1 MPVHITQAHAMKVST
16 PSRVYDTHRGLHLW
30 VKSASAKYWIY
41 RNSKNG
47 KRTDISLGSFPLV
60 GVAEARKKASELSFQ
75 VNQGVDLAKERKAR
89 KFVAE
94 PKKVITFEELASEI
108 IESKQP
114 EWRNQKHAQQWT
126 NTLKEYA
133 YPTIGNKPLSDIT
146 TDDIL
151 RVLTPIWSTKT
162 ETATRLRGR
171 IERVIAAG
179 TIKGLRQGV
188 NPAQWRGHL
197 DCLLPQAKKIK
208 KVVHHS
214 ALDYKELPSF
224 VEKLQGRGGV
234 GALALEFCIL
244 TASRTGEVIYAKR
257 VEITDSVWTI
267 PADRMKAGKE
277 HKVPLCPRT
286 LQLIANAKILDPSS
300 EYLFSNFGN
309 SLSNMS
315 LSAVLKRMGRA
326 DITVHGFRSTFRDWV
341 AEETTHSPEVA
352 EMSLSH
358 TIPNRVEAAY
368 RRGNLLEKRRSLL
381 LDWESYCLGVSSM
394 RVLKLIQA

>member
-1 MPVHITQAHAMKVST
+1 
-16 PSRVYDTHRGLHLW
+16 
-30 VKSASAKYWIY
+30 
-41 RNSKNG
+41 
-47 KRTDISLGSFPLV
+47 
-60 GVAEARKKASELSFQ
+60 
-75 VNQGVDLAKERKAR
+75 
-89 KFVAE
+89 
-94 PKKVITFEELASEI
+94 
-108 IESKQP
+108 
-114 EWRNQKHAQQWT
+114 
-126 NTLKEYA
+126 
-133 YPTIGNKPLSDIT
+133 LSDIT

-224 VEKLQGRGGV
+224 VEKLQGRDGV

-315 LSAVLKRMGRA
+315 LSAVLKRMERA

-368 RRGNLLEKRRSLL
+368 RRGNLLEKRRMLL

>member
-1 MPVHITQAHAMKVST
+1 MPVHITQAHAMKVSS
-16 PSRVYDTHRGLHLW
+16 PCRVYDTHRGLHLW

-47 KRTDISLGSFPLV
+47 KRTDISLGSFPSI
-60 GVAEARKKASELSFQ
+60 GIAEARKMASELSFQ
-75 VNQGVDLAKERKAR
+75 VNQGVDLAKDRKAR
-89 KFVAE
+89 KLVPE
-94 PKKVITFEELASEI
+94 LKKVITFEELATEI
-108 IESKQP
+108 VKSKQP
-114 EWRNQKHAQQWT
+114 EWRNPKHAQQWS
-126 NTLKEYA
+126 NTLKQYA
-133 YPTIGNKPLSDIT
+133 YPIIGKKTLSEIT

-151 RVLTPIWSTKT
+151 RVLTPIWTTKT

-179 TIKGLRQGV
+179 TIKGFREGV

-197 DCLLPQAKKIK
+197 DCLLPQAKKIR

-224 VEKLQGRGGV
+224 FEKLQGTGGV
-234 GALALEFCIL
+234 AALALEFCIL
-244 TASRTGEVIYAKR
+244 TASRTGEVIYAR
-257 VEITDSVWTI
+257 RGEISDSVWTI
-267 PADRMKAGKE
+267 PASRMKAGKE

-286 LQLIANAKILDPSS
+286 LALIANAKILNPES
-300 EYLFSNFGN
+300 EYLFSNNGK

-315 LSAVLKRMGRA
+315 LSAVLKRMGRK
-326 DITVHGFRSTFRDWV
+326 DVTVHGFRSTFRDWV
-341 AEETTHSPEVA
+341 AEETAHSPEVA

-368 RRGNLLEKRRSLL
+368 RRGNLLEKRRALL
-381 LDWESYCLGVSSM
+381 TEWEEYCMGLEKSNIYQ
-394 RVLKLIQA
+394 LKVA

>member
-1 MPVHITQAHAMKVST
+1 
-16 PSRVYDTHRGLHLW
+16 VYDTHRGLHLW

-41 RNSKNG
+41 RNSRNG
-47 KRTDISLGSFPLV
+47 KRTDISLGSFPLI
-60 GVAEARKKASELSFQ
+60 GVAEARKKASELSVQ
-75 VNQGVDLAKERKAR
+75 VSQGVDIANERRTR
-89 KFVAE
+89 KSDAE
-94 PKKVITFEELASEI
+94 PQKIVTFEELATEI
-108 IESKQP
+108 IKAKQP
-114 EWRNQKHAQQWT
+114 EWRNPKHAQQWT
-126 NTLKEYA
+126 STLKEYA
-133 YPTIGNKPLSDIT
+133 YPTIGYKPLSDIT

-171 IERVIAAG
+171 IERVISAG

-214 ALDYKELPSF
+214 ALGYRELPSF
-224 VEKLQGRGGV
+224 IKELQGREGV
-234 GALALEFCIL
+234 AALALEFCIL

-257 VEITDSVWTI
+257 IEITDSVWTI

-277 HKVPLCPRT
+277 HKVPLCTRT
-286 LQLIANAKILDPSS
+286 LQLIAKAKMLDHES
-300 EYLFSNFGN
+300 EYVFSNKGK

-315 LSAVLKRMGRA
+315 LSAVLKRMNRG
-326 DITVHGFRSTFRDWV
+326 DVTVHGFRSTFRDWV
-341 AEETTHSPEVA
+341 AEETSHSPEVA

-368 RRGNLLEKRRSLL
+368 RRGNLLEKRRALL
-381 LDWESYCLGVSSM
+381 NDWQEYCMGNGKSNIYEL
-394 RVLKLIQA
+394 RVA

>member
-1 MPVHITQAHAMKVST
+1 MKLST
-16 PSRVYDTHRGLHLW
+16 SCRVYDTHRGLHLW
-30 VKSASAKYWIY
+30 VKSATAKYWIF
-41 RNSKNG
+41 RNSRNG
-47 KRTDISLGSFPLV
+47 KRTDISLGSFPQI
-60 GVAEARKKASELSFQ
+60 GVAEARKRASELSVQ
-75 VNQGVDLAKERKAR
+75 VSQGIDIANERKTR
-89 KFVAE
+89 KSETKTQKIV
-94 PKKVITFEELASEI
+94 TFEELATEI
-108 IESKQP
+108 IKAKQP
-114 EWRNQKHAQQWT
+114 EWRNSKHAQQWT
-126 NTLKEYA
+126 STLREYA
-133 YPTIGNKPLSDIT
+133 YPIIGYKQLSDIT

-214 ALDYKELPSF
+214 ALNYRELPSF
-224 VEKLQGRGGV
+224 IEDLQGREGV
-234 GALALEFCIL
+234 AALALEFCIL
-244 TASRTGEVIYAKR
+244 TASRTGEVIYAKQ

-267 PADRMKAGKE
+267 PAVRMKAGKE
-277 HKVPLCPRT
+277 HKVPLCPRA
-286 LQLIANAKILDPSS
+286 LQLIAKAKLLDLES
-300 EYLFSNFGN
+300 EYVFSNNGK
-309 SLSNMS
+309 SLSNSS
-315 LSAVLKRMGRA
+315 LSAVLKRMDRK
-326 DITVHGFRSTFRDWV
+326 DVTVHGFRSTFRDWV

-368 RRGNLLEKRRSLL
+368 RRGNLLEKRRALL
-381 LDWESYCLGVSSM
+381 MDWENYCLGVASV
-394 RVLKLIQA
+394 RVLKLLHA